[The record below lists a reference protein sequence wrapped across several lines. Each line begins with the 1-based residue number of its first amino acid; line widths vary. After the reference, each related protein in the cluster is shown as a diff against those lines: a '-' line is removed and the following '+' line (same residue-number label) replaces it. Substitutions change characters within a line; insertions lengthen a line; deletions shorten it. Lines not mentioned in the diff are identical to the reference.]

1 MGEPGAGV
9 GRLLARWPLRRS
21 VPFAILLLTLLVGGF
36 GYWIGYLGE
45 RDFTRRQLLRGDGI
59 AVRAASIHIQ
69 HHLRDGDR
77 RALEMTVRAMAS
89 DPDIGDV
96 AVIDKNLDIV
106 ADAAGTAAGA
116 PVDLAQFPGVTPQ
129 RLRSEGTLQLADA
142 ARMISVAPWV
152 EGDANGW
159 ILLRRDLGESL
170 AELRER
176 MVREATQTALASIA
190 ALALFWWGFE
200 LVFRRR
206 LERLRAAIQLAS
218 DGELGVRVAL
228 DGSDEIAGIAQAF
241 NRTMAGLETDRARLL
256 MREQEVRDR
265 NRNLRSLRLALDEH
279 AIVSVTDA
287 SGNIIFAN
295 ERFCE
300 ISGYSRQELVG
311 QNHRLVNSGK
321 HGLEFFAD
329 MWGTIRSGRVWEGL
343 IQNRR
348 KDGSLYWVQSTIV
361 PNRDDDGLIQQFISI
376 RTDVTRRERL
386 RLGMEMLA
394 GAEPGEDLFRRLTE
408 AVSLGLDAKWVG
420 ICRLEAGAKALEV
433 LALWSCGEAGPTF
446 RMDASTT
453 PCAATVVHQGLHVH
467 SSGLAAEFAIPKM
480 LAEAGADSYR
490 GHPIVDANGSPLG
503 VVWAID
509 DKPAEAHEDDAL
521 LLAMAARRAAAEIQR
536 SETNREIERHRE
548 RLDAV
553 VEGAQLGVWDW
564 DIDHD
569 YMYFNDRFATM
580 LGYAP
585 GELEPGPTA
594 WSGLI
599 HPDDYEMATEAVA
612 AHRLGN
618 TPSYTTEHRL
628 RAKDGSWVWV
638 LDRGQV
644 TQRDETGRATRMAGV
659 HIDITER
666 KQAEIALRE
675 ERARFDL
682 LIRAGNIGFWEWDLL
697 AEHTR
702 VASLLAERMALEPGK
717 HTDVREWLGLIHPDD
732 YPRFIAAG
740 NQLLKGTISYF
751 RMEARFRAIDGW
763 RSQLIG
769 GQVVERNEN
778 GRALRVMG
786 THVDVTE
793 LREAQ
798 ASLVENEQRLL
809 LLVEAARLGYWD
821 LDLETGSSIVNERV
835 MTFVGEQRADHRFER
850 EEWGRFFHPD
860 DLPRM
865 IEALDAHCA
874 GATPYFEMEL
884 RLRAAD
890 GHWGW
895 FLSAGQVA
903 TRNAEGK
910 PTRAVGLFQDISDR
924 REAAL
929 QRERLEHQLQ
939 QAQKMD
945 ALGKLTGGIAH
956 DFNNILASIL
966 GFTSLAQAQVV
977 AGGTEG
983 RMGEYLGAVMA
994 AAERARE
1001 LVTKMLAFSR
1011 NAPREDLQEVDP
1023 APLLA
1028 EVARMMESIIPS
1040 SIELSLELPAAP
1052 VAALLDPSDLHQLLV
1067 NLIVNARDA
1076 LGEQHGRVGVS
1087 LKAPRHVRGV
1097 CSACHVEMDDLY
1109 VEIEV
1114 ADSGAG
1120 IDPAILSRIFDPF
1133 FTTKAAGKGT
1143 GMGLSVVH
1151 GVMHR
1156 GRGHVLV
1163 ESVPGQGARFR
1174 LFFPPAREVGQA
1186 EPAPASEATPPPGQE
1201 QGGGQRLLLVDDEPM
1216 VLSFLAELFRM
1227 NGYTVDTAG
1236 DGVEALSLLRQDPKA
1251 YRLLLTDQTMPR
1263 MTGTELSL
1271 KLRELRPDLP
1281 IVLCTG
1287 FSDSVNEQTAQA
1299 LGIRYFLNKPVAPEK
1314 LVATVALALAA
1325 A

>member
-1 MGEPGAGV
+1 MGETVAGSGKV
-9 GRLLARWPLRRS
+9 LARWPLRRT
-21 VPFAILLLTLLVGGF
+21 VPLAILLLTVAVGGF
-36 GYWIGYLGE
+36 GYGLGYRGE
-45 RDFTRRQLLRGDGI
+45 RKFTLRQLARADAI
-59 AVRAASIHIQ
+59 AVHAATIHVQ
-69 HHLRDGDR
+69 HHLRDGDLP
-77 RALEMTVRAMAS
+77 ALAMAVRAMGS
-89 DPDIGDV
+89 DPDVRAV
-96 AVIDKNLDIV
+96 AIINREFDLL
-106 ADAAGTAAGA
+106 ADSAGA
-116 PVDLAQFPGVTPQ
+116 ASGTPVDLSKFPGLTPQ
-129 RLRSEGTLQLADA
+129 RLRSAGTLQFADA
-142 ARMISVAPWV
+142 DHIVSAAPWV
-152 EGDANGW
+152 EGDASGW
-159 ILLRRDLGESL
+159 ILQRRDPGQPL
-170 AELRER
+170 AELRQR
-176 MVREATQTALASIA
+176 LMREAAQTALASIA

-200 LVFRRR
+200 RVFRRR
-206 LERLRAAIQLAS
+206 LERLRAGMRMAS
-218 DGELGVRVAL
+218 EGELGVRVAL
-228 DGSDEIAGIAQAF
+228 EGSDEIAGIAQAF
-241 NRTMAGLETDRARLL
+241 NRTMAGLEADRARLML
-256 MREQEVRDR
+256 REQEVRDR

-279 AIVSVTDA
+279 AIVSVTDP
-287 SGNIIFAN
+287 SGTIVFAN

-300 ISGYSRQELVG
+300 ISGYSREELLG
-311 QNHRLVNSGK
+311 QNHRLVNSGV
-321 HGLEFFAD
+321 HGFEFFAD
-329 MWGTIRSGRVWEGL
+329 MWGTIRSGGVWTGL

-348 KDGSLYWVQSTIV
+348 KDGTFYWVQSTIV
-361 PNRDDDGLIQQFISI
+361 PSRDEDGVIQQFISV
-376 RTDVTRRERL
+376 RTDVTRRERH
-386 RLGMEMLA
+386 RRAIEMLA
-394 GAEPGEDLFRRLTE
+394 SADIGPGTDLFGDLTE
-408 AVSLGLDAKWVG
+408 ALSVGLDAKWVG
-420 ICRLEAGAKALEV
+420 VCRLEAGSSSLDV
-433 LALWSCGEAGPTF
+433 LALWSCGVPGPTF
-446 RMDASTT
+446 RMDATTT
-453 PCAATVVHQGLHVH
+453 PCAATIEHPGLHVV
-467 SSGLAAEFAIPKM
+467 STGLATEFRIPSM
-480 LAEAGADSYR
+480 LAEMGAESYR
-490 GHPIVDANGSPLG
+490 GYPITGAGGATLG

-509 DKPAEAHEDDAL
+509 DKPAEAHADDAA
-521 LLAMAARRAAAEIQR
+521 LLAMAARRAASEIQR
-536 SETNREIERHRE
+536 SETRREVEQHRE

-564 DIDHD
+564 DIQGD

-585 GELEPGPTA
+585 GELDPGPTA

-599 HPDDYEMATEAVA
+599 HPDDYEMATAAVA

-628 RAKDGSWVWV
+628 RAKDGSWVWI

-644 TQRDETGRATRMAGV
+644 TQRDDAGRATRMAGV

-675 ERARFDL
+675 ERARFEL

-702 VASLLAERMALEPGK
+702 VASLLADRMGLEPGK
-717 HTDVREWLGLIHPDD
+717 QTDVREWLGLIHPDD

-740 NQLLKGTISYF
+740 NQMLKGEIAYF
-751 RMEARFRAIDGW
+751 RIEARFRAIDGW

-793 LREAQ
+793 LRDAQ
-798 ASLVENEQRLL
+798 ASLVENERRLH

-821 LDLETGSSIVNERV
+821 LDLETGSSIVNDRV
-835 MTFVGEQRADHRFER
+835 MAFLGEQRADGRFER
-850 EEWGRFFHPD
+850 AEWDRFFHPE
-860 DLPRM
+860 DLPGM
-865 IEALDAHCA
+865 VEALDAHCA
-874 GATPYFEMEL
+874 GKTPYFDVEL
-884 RLRAAD
+884 RLKAAD

-903 TRNAEGK
+903 ARNAQGK
-910 PTRAVGLFQDISDR
+910 PTRAIGVFQDISDR
-924 REAAL
+924 REAAQ

-966 GFTSLAQAQVV
+966 GFTSLAQAQV
-977 AGGTEG
+977 AASGTAG
-983 RMGEYLGAVMA
+983 RMGEYLDAVTA
-994 AAERARE
+994 AGERARE
-1001 LVTKMLAFSR
+1001 LVSKMLAFSR
-1011 NAPREDLQEVDP
+1011 NAPREDLHEVDP

-1040 SIELSLELPAAP
+1040 SIELALVLPPAP

-1076 LGEQHGRVGVS
+1076 LGEQHGRVTVT
-1087 LKAPRHVRGV
+1087 LKAPHLVRGV
-1097 CSACHVEMDDLY
+1097 CSACHVETDGHYL
-1109 VEIEV
+1109 EIEV
-1114 ADSGAG
+1114 ADSGTG

-1163 ESVPGQGARFR
+1163 ESEPGRGTRFR
-1174 LFFPPAREVGQA
+1174 LLFPPARDAVRSV
-1186 EPAPASEATPPPGQE
+1186 PTPTLLESGARD
-1201 QGGGQRLLLVDDEPM
+1201 QGAGERLLLVDDEPM

-1227 NGYTVDTAG
+1227 NGYAVDTAA
-1236 DGVEALSLLRQDPKA
+1236 DGVEALALVRQDPKA

-1263 MTGTELSL
+1263 MTGTELCL

-1299 LGIRYFLNKPVAPEK
+1299 LGIRHFLNKPVAPEK
-1314 LVATVALALAA
+1314 LIATVATALAA